1 MSSLTAGYA
10 PVIRMCADFSFWFGK
25 KIWLTSEFEL
35 FCYTEESLNSSSNV
49 FKTINMTSGFCW
61 TTHWL
66 GRILSLFLVL
76 YTYKPSTENEYKQNS
91 NPKIRNTKIRNEKNQ
106 QKKWKKNFDTKKQNR
121 KWFMNWSLFKWTV
134 NCVGQRSQ
142 SVVFQCC

>member
-1 MSSLTAGYA
+1 MWQITEMSSLTAGYA
-10 PVIRMCADFSFWFGK
+10 PVIRMCADFSFWFEKK

-35 FCYTEESLNSSSNV
+35 FCYTEESLNSSWNV

-76 YTYKPSTENEYKQNS
+76 YTQKPSIENEYKQNS
-91 NPKIRNTKIRNEKNQ
+91 EHKNSEQNNTT
-106 QKKWKKNFDTKKQNR
+106 KKFDTKKQNR
-121 KWFMNWSLFKWTV
+121 KLFMKKTLFKWTV
-134 NCVGQRSQ
+134 NRVGQRSQ